1 VPGTDVRQASAEEPF
16 EPLARAALTLARRV
30 AAGGTLF
37 SAAPAWPWHAQHV
50 AVEFVHPV
58 VVGARAVDAV
68 AVPAEDPVGWLRP
81 LARRGDALVLVADG
95 ADRTARRLAAR
106 AALWGV
112 TSIWLAV
119 GEPPPVGAAHHV
131 VHLHPDPAA
140 SFSGRAVL
148 GYHLLWELSQLCF
161 EHPGLLAPGSST
173 DIAETAC
180 VGDHCVTCSDEGRL
194 GEVLAVAG
202 TTARC
207 ATEQGEEAV
216 DVGLLGPLVLG
227 DLVLI
232 HAGVALQV
240 VPEEALLLEESVLAG
255 ELPR

>member
-1 VPGTDVRQASAEEPF
+1 MAGGWTSGAATDEPF
-16 EPLARAALTLARRV
+16 DPLARAALTLARRV

-37 SAAPAWPWHAQHV
+37 SAAPAWPWHARHV

-81 LARRGDALVLVADG
+81 LARRCDVLVLVANG
-95 ADRTARRLAAR
+95 ADATARRLAAR

-119 GEPPPVGAAHHV
+119 GDLPPRGAAHHV
-131 VHLHPDPAA
+131 VPLARDPAA
-140 SFSGRAVL
+140 SASGRAVL

-161 EHPGLLAPGSST
+161 EHPGLLGAPPSST
-173 DIAETAC
+173 ASDVAC
-180 VGDHCVTCSDEGRL
+180 GGDHCVTCSDEGRVA
-194 GEVLAVAG
+194 EVRTVVG

-207 ATEQGEEAV
+207 TTEQGEEDV
-216 DVGLLGPLVLG
+216 DLGVLGGAAPG
-227 DLVLI
+227 DLVLV

-240 VPEEALLLEESVLAG
+240 VPDEALLWSEPT
-255 ELPR
+255 LPGASTR